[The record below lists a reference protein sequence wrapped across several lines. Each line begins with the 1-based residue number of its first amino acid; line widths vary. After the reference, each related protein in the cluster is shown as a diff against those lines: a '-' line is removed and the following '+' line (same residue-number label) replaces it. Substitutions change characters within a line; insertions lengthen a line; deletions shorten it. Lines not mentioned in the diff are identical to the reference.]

1 MLMPTQ
7 AHVLS
12 VQTFPCANRSDIIL
26 ALSVVENDS
35 IGLMSPDSIEIFG
48 MLRGAGG
55 HGRLSEIRA
64 DHMEQFHVVAGE
76 CTECTGLRYIRVAPR
91 VDVGLTEACLGGEQ
105 LPPV

>member
-12 VQTFPCANRSDIIL
+12 VQTFPCANRFDIIL

-76 CTECTGLRYIRVAPR
+76 CTECTGLR
-91 VDVGLTEACLGGEQ
+91 
-105 LPPV
+105 